1 MKSFKLKTGYLSVLF
16 ACGFFLIA
24 GYQTWDYYAGYRED
38 HATETLL
45 HNAPKNLNS
54 KAVQSVKARLKDKTS
69 FRFYVIGDTQGSFDT
84 FIKILGKAQEEK
96 PDFIIHVADITTG
109 GRYRQYMKMVQFI
122 EPLAIPIIFTIG
134 NHDSSHRGR
143 EIYAN
148 LFGPPDFYF
157 DTGSYRFIFL
167 DCNYEKINPD
177 FIELP
182 QDHVTYDY
190 LHGFDPDQMSV
201 LDTLINKTGHNFI
214 IVHMPPALDTFKHH
228 SFVRNSQ
235 LFLNVMKKYAGLI
248 AGVFSGHIHGYG
260 EAISDGV
267 TYVVSGGAGNRLH
280 EAREGITSKFNY
292 ILVNVSGNTVNHQVR
307 FID

>member
-1 MKSFKLKTGYLSVLF
+1 MKRFKLKTGYLTVLF

-24 GYQTWDYYAGYRED
+24 GYQAWDYYARYSED
-38 HATETLL
+38 HSTETLL
-45 HNAPKNLNS
+45 QNPPKNLNS
-54 KAVQSVKARLKDKTS
+54 KAITSVLSRIKGKDS

-84 FIKILGKAQEEK
+84 FRKILIKAHEEK

-109 GRYRQYMKMVQFI
+109 GRYRQYMKMIHFI

-143 EIYAN
+143 EIYAY

-157 DTGSYRFIFL
+157 DTGRYRFIFL

-182 QDHVTYDY
+182 QEPEQYDY
-190 LHGFDPDQMSV
+190 LHGFDPDQINA
-201 LDTLINKTGHNFI
+201 LDMLITKTGHNFI

-228 SFVRNSQ
+228 SFVRSSQ
-235 LFLNVMKKYAGLI
+235 LFLDVMKKYAGRI

-260 EAISDGV
+260 EVVSNGV
-267 TYVVSGGAGNRLH
+267 TYVVSGGAGDRLH
-280 EAREGITSKFNY
+280 ETRKGITSKFNY
-292 ILVNVSGNTVNHQVR
+292 ILVNVSGDTVTHEAR